1 MERKEIINKV
11 LNNASTKVEAID
23 VVDWFAD
30 SVEGQNYL
38 SESID
43 RDFYLMEES
52 DEQDNL
58 ISPIQ
63 SAKILSDINKAIY
76 RKRFNNNLFKAA
88 AILIPLYLLL
98 VRVYTL
104 TRWFV
109 WHITMLKYMCQRER
123 Q

>member
-88 AILIPLYLLL
+88 AILIPFIFIIEIG
-98 VRVYTL
+98 RAS
-104 TRWFV
+104 
-109 WHITMLKYMCQRER
+109 CRER
-123 Q
+123 V